1 MTVEEK
7 AEQYAKDYLFS
18 KKIFEMLTQAYIA
31 GYNKAVNELQP
42 KIDIVQEKLGEMN
55 E

>member
-18 KKIFEMLTQAYIA
+18 RKIFEMLTQAYIA
-31 GYNKAVNELQP
+31 GYNKAVNE
-42 KIDIVQEKLGEMN
+42 IDIEQEKLGEIN